1 MNRRIASRRRRG
13 FTLIEVLL
21 VLVILVLL
29 ASMSVPL
36 YQSYQRQ
43 ANFKAAKSQ
52 IGLFETAIEGFQLNI
67 GSYPT
72 TEQGLN
78 SLLAPPADLPNPS
91 KWEGPYLKGNEVPL
105 DPWGTPYQYRFPG
118 DRNPNGYDLWSIGP
132 DRTDGTEDDVG
143 NW

>member
-1 MNRRIASRRRRG
+1 MNRRIATRRRRG

-78 SLLAPPADLPNPS
+78 ALLAPPADLPNQA

>member
-1 MNRRIASRRRRG
+1 MNRRIAARRRRG

-67 GSYPT
+67 GAYPT

-78 SLLAPPADLPNPS
+78 ALLAPPADLPNPA

>member
-72 TEQGLN
+72 TEQGLGA
-78 SLLAPPADLPNPS
+78 LLAPPADLPNPA

-118 DRNPNGYDLWSIGP
+118 DRNPSGYDLWSIGP

>member
-1 MNRRIASRRRRG
+1 MNRRFASRRRRG

-72 TEQGLN
+72 TEQGLGA
-78 SLLAPPADLPNPS
+78 LLGPPADLPNPA
-91 KWEGPYLKGNEVPL
+91 KWEGPYLKGNEIPL

-118 DRNPNGYDLWSIGP
+118 DRNPTGYDLWSLGP

>member
-78 SLLAPPADLPNPS
+78 GLLAPPADLPNPA
-91 KWEGPYLKGNEVPL
+91 KWEGPYLKGNEIPL

>member
-1 MNRRIASRRRRG
+1 MNRRMASRRRRG

-72 TEQGLN
+72 TEQGLGA
-78 SLLAPPADLPNPS
+78 LLAPPADLPNPA
-91 KWEGPYLKGNEVPL
+91 KWEGPYLKGSEVPL